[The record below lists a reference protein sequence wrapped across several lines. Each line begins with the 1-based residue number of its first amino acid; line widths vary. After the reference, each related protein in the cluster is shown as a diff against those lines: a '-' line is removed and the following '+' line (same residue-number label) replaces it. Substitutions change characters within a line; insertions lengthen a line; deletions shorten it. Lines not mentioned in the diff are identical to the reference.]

1 MSNKKA
7 LQLNDKMIK
16 ALAKP
21 KSKKWI
27 RDGGGLAL
35 CLSTA
40 TTGSWRHWYYI
51 YTSPETG
58 KKCYKPL
65 GTYPD
70 MGLSAARDAVVLLAG
85 NVANLV
91 DPKAKDRRE
100 MEARVN
106 ADEEQRLQKEAE
118 EKNITVEKLVDEY
131 LTKHAEKKK
140 SSWKEDR
147 RILNK
152 DVVPV
157 LGDKKAK
164 DITRRDIMNLLDGMS
179 GRGDG
184 IITNTFKIVRRM
196 FRFAVKQEIIA
207 TTPCYAFEK
216 GEELPRPVAKER
228 NLTEAEVKTFMT
240 GIDRCAISKEIRSIM
255 KLILLTGQ
263 RPGEVTSM
271 HKSEIDGRW
280 WEFTPKETII
290 TKQIPRKQ
298 RIYLTDMATQLI
310 GNTKGKSFIFPSA
323 VTKIDNDGNPIPAH
337 ITERAVAYALRRNL
351 LTHKIK
357 SKPKVKA
364 VGKSK
369 RKKPFVISEE
379 RKLNIEKFTPHD
391 LRRTCAT
398 MLSEIGF
405 FDEVVDAVLA
415 HLKKGEIR
423 TYNKNKYDK
432 EKQQAMEAWELKLNS
447 IISTKADCGDSLFE
461 SPEPAYS
468 DNVVASK

>member
-16 ALAKP
+16 ALEKP
-21 KSKKWI
+21 TTKKWV

-35 CLSTA
+35 CLTPA
-40 TTGSWRHWYYI
+40 TKGAWRHWYYI
-51 YTSPETG
+51 YVSPETG

-65 GTYPD
+65 GAYPEL
-70 MGLSAARDAVVLLAG
+70 GLAAARDVVVLLAG
-85 NVANLV
+85 QVANLV
-91 DPKAKDRRE
+91 DPKAKERRE
-100 MEARVN
+100 MEARI
-106 ADEEQRLQKEAE
+106 DSDFEKRQQKETE
-118 EKNITVEKLVDEY
+118 EKNIAIKTLVIEY
-131 LTKHAEKKK
+131 LSKHAEQKKT
-140 SSWKEDR
+140 SWKEDE

-157 LGDKKAK
+157 WGDKKAK
-164 DITRRDIMNLLDGMS
+164 DITRRDVMNLLEGMQ

-184 IITNTFKIVRRM
+184 IITNTFKIIRRM

-228 NLTEAEVKTFMT
+228 NLTESEVHDFMT
-240 GIDRCAISKEIRSIM
+240 GIDGCAISREIRSIL
-255 KLILLTGQ
+255 KLILMTGQ
-263 RPGEVTSM
+263 RPGEVASM
-271 HKSEIDGRW
+271 HSSEINGRW
-280 WEFTPKETII
+280 WEFTPKATII

-298 RIYLTDMATQLI
+298 RIYLTDMAIQLI
-310 GNTKGKSFIFPSA
+310 GDSKGKNFIFPSA
-323 VTKIDNDGNPIPAH
+323 VTKTDDAGNLIPTH

-351 LTHKIK
+351 
-357 SKPKVKA
+357 SKHKVKHK
-364 VGKSK
+364 VKDKGKVKTVSKTK
-369 RKKPFVISEE
+369 RKKPFIVAEYK
-379 RKLNIEKFTPHD
+379 KLGIDKFTPHD

-405 FDEVVDAVLA
+405 LDEIVDAVLA

-432 EKQQAMEAWELKLNS
+432 EKQQAMETWGHKL
-447 IISTKADCGDSLFE
+447 ILISTGTE
-461 SPEPAYS
+461 SNGIS
-468 DNVVASK
+468 T